1 MIDIIM
7 PAYNAHD
14 TIEFS
19 LMSLAMQTIRD
30 KIKIYI
36 IDDASN
42 YGYEEI
48 VSKFKSELDIK
59 ILSIRQN
66 NGSGFAREYGIKHSN
81 SEFIFFLDCDDL
93 LFNPESLQG
102 LYRNNENYDYIYGY
116 TYNEE
121 LNKRNYSSGDL
132 HGKLYRRKFLI
143 DNDIHFN
150 STRYHEDNAFNSLIL
165 LHKPRIKEVN
175 AIIYYYSYNLESITH
190 DSKQLQFERLKIYI
204 DNINYVMNIAINHNC
219 EKALILEY
227 VFVKLKYLNN
237 IYVLSNNN
245 EKYKLKKWLSKYPF
259 EDYIKQFDSAK
270 RKAIADIY

>member
-19 LMSLAMQTIRD
+19 LMSLAMQTIKE
-30 KIKIYI
+30 KINVYI
-36 IDDASN
+36 VDDASN
-42 YGYEEI
+42 YGYEKI
-48 VSKFKSELDIK
+48 VSKFKSELNIK
-59 ILSIRQN
+59 ILSIQQN
-66 NGSGFAREYGIKHSN
+66 RGSGLAREYGINHSD
-81 SEFIFFLDCDDL
+81 SEFICFLDCDDL
-93 LFNPESLQG
+93 LFNPESLQI
-102 LYRNNENYDYIYGY
+102 LYDNSENYDYIYGY

-150 STRYHEDNAFNSLIL
+150 STRYHEDNAFNSLVL

-175 AIIYYYSYNLESITH
+175 ANIYYYSYNLKSITH
-190 DSKQLQFERLKIYI
+190 DSKQLQFERNEIYI

-227 VFVKLKYLNN
+227 VFIKLKYLNN